1 MQNHEEAK
9 KKSWL
14 KETVTTSRGY
24 HKHAL
29 PPMVDSM
36 KKATPI
42 NTAFNVRQLLLFLF
56 FFSFLSSPSHAFPAF
71 LYSSFV
77 YLRTKCLSVWSREFH
92 PFDCLRSSLLLIEFF
107 FLSPSFSPF
116 SSC

>member
-24 HKHAL
+24 HKHVL

-56 FFSFLSSPSHAFPAF
+56 FS
-71 LYSSFV
+71 
-77 YLRTKCLSVWSREFH
+77 
-92 PFDCLRSSLLLIEFF
+92 F
-107 FLSPSFSPF
+107 FLFFLPPPTPSPP
-116 SSC
+116 SSIHRSYIYEPSVFLFGRASSIRLIVFVLLCF